1 VRTRKI
7 GLAVLLLAVFASTAF
22 APPSRRGDRRRPDSR
37 PSRRRPRRRQAG
49 GLTIGQE
56 APDFE
61 LPILVEKTGDDG
73 KKVAVVTTEKIKLS
87 SYLHKKIVCI
97 FMSSYT

>member
-1 VRTRKI
+1 MKRIGKI
-7 GLAVLLLAVFASTAF
+7 GPPVLLLIFFASVAF
-22 APPSRRGDRRRPDSR
+22 AQPSRRPGDRRRARR
-37 PSRRRPRRRQAG
+37 PSRWSG
-49 GLTIGQE
+49 GLKIGQE

-87 SYLHKKIVCI
+87 LYRHKKIVCI